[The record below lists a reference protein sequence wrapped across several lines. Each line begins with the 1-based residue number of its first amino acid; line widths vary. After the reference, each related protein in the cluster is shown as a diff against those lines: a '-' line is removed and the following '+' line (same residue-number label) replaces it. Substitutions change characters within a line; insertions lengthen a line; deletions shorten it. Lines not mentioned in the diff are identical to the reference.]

1 MKFQSFAA
9 SLATLIFAASPS
21 TTAPARTDAVPT
33 ALAAPASS
41 ELSVAQN
48 EMDDPGSEDRFIDT
62 WFPPVKPDA
71 EPQDLDGIDT
81 SRPVDTKDIPEVP
94 LDAQYRIERGDTFKA
109 VLMRAGVAPDD
120 ADRAIQ
126 ALAKVYDPR
135 RLQPGIEI
143 FLQLQPQ
150 KKAPVPLLASIDFV
164 ADPQTDVSVVRES
177 GGSFSATTY
186 ERSLT
191 PQLAYGR
198 ASITSSLY
206 EAGQDAGVPSATLNG
221 LVNLYSFD
229 VDFQR
234 DVQPG
239 DSFEIVYQRMTDEAG
254 AAVIEGNIMIASMTL
269 SGVKTTLYRFET
281 QSGYID
287 YFDQDG
293 QSAQKSLLRT
303 PTDAV
308 RISSRFGSRKH
319 PILGYNRMHRGIDFA
334 APAGTPVYAA
344 GDGII
349 EKAGWNGGYGKYI
362 RIRHGGS
369 FKTAY
374 AHLRGFASNI
384 SEGVRVKQRQVI
396 GYIGTTGRS
405 TGPHLHY
412 EVIKDGDQVNPQTLR
427 LAAGYRLKGQ
437 ELTDFRERVRTLQE
451 QLESFREQVAHKAN

>member
-1 MKFQSFAA
+1 MKFQSLAA

-21 TTAPARTDAVPT
+21 TTAPARTDALP
-33 ALAAPASS
+33 
-41 ELSVAQN
+41 VAQAAAATGPN
-48 EMDDPGSEDRFIDT
+48 TAVALDNTGDPGSEDRFINT
-62 WFPPVKPDA
+62 WFPSVKPEA
-71 EPQDLDGIDT
+71 EPEDLDKIDAG
-81 SRPVDTKDIPEVP
+81 SPIDSKDIPDVP

-135 RLQPGIEI
+135 RLQPGLEI
-143 FLQLQPQ
+143 FLQLQPR
-150 KKAPVPLLASIDFV
+150 KKNPVPLLASIDFV
-164 ADPQTDVSVVRES
+164 ADPQTDISVLRES
-177 GGSFSATTY
+177 DGSFSATTY

-191 PQLAYGR
+191 PQLSYGQ
-198 ASITSSLY
+198 ASIKSSLY
-206 EAGQDAGVPSATLNG
+206 EAGQDAGVPSATLNA
-221 LVNLYSFD
+221 LVNLYSYD

-239 DSFEIVYQRMTDEAG
+239 DSFEIVYQRLTDEAG
-254 AAVIEGNIMIASMTL
+254 AAVMEGNIMVASMTL
-269 SGVKTTLYRFET
+269 SGVKTTLYRFKT
-281 QSGYID
+281 RSGYVD
-287 YFDQDG
+287 YFDKDG

-319 PILGYNRMHRGIDFA
+319 PILGYTRMHRGIDFA

-344 GDGII
+344 GDGVI
-349 EKAGWNGGYGKYI
+349 EKAGWYGGYGKYI

-384 SEGVRVKQRQVI
+384 SEGARVKQRQVI

-412 EVIKDGDQVNPQTLR
+412 EVIKDGEQVNPQTLR
-427 LAAGYRLKGQ
+427 LASGYRLKGP
-437 ELTDFRERVRTLQE
+437 ELTEFQESVRALTE
-451 QLESFREQVAHKAN
+451 QLESFRDRVAHK

>member
-1 MKFQSFAA
+1 MKFQSLAA

-21 TTAPARTDAVPT
+21 TTAPARTDALPVAEAAAAT
-33 ALAAPASS
+33 GSDTTVALDSTG
-41 ELSVAQN
+41 
-48 EMDDPGSEDRFIDT
+48 DPGSEDRFIDT
-62 WFPPVKPDA
+62 WFPSVKPEA
-71 EPQDLDGIDT
+71 EPEDLDRIDT
-81 SRPVDTKDIPEVP
+81 GSPVDSKDIPDVP

-120 ADRAIQ
+120 AERAIQ

-135 RLQPGIEI
+135 RLQPGLEI

-150 KKAPVPLLASIDFV
+150 KKNPVPLLASIDFV
-164 ADPQTDVSVVRES
+164 ADPQTDVSVLRES
-177 GGSFSATTY
+177 DGSFSATTY

-191 PQLAYGR
+191 PQLSYGQ
-198 ASITSSLY
+198 ASIKSSLY
-206 EAGQDAGVPSATLNG
+206 EAGQDAGIPSATLNA
-221 LVNLYSFD
+221 LVNLYSYD

-239 DSFEIVYQRMTDEAG
+239 DSFEIVYQRLTDEAG
-254 AAVIEGNIMIASMTL
+254 AAVMEGNVMIASMTL
-269 SGVKTTLYRFET
+269 SGVKTTLYRFKT
-281 QSGYID
+281 RSGYVD
-287 YFDQDG
+287 YFDKDG

-308 RISSRFGSRKH
+308 RISSRFGNRKH

-334 APAGTPVYAA
+334 APSGTPVYAA
-344 GDGII
+344 GDGVI

-427 LAAGYRLKGQ
+427 LASGYRLKGQ
-437 ELTDFRERVRTLQE
+437 ELTAFRESVRTLTE
-451 QLESFREQVAHKAN
+451 QLESFRDRVAHK